1 MLADRPRTTFS
12 LDNADQVVGDRSML
26 ILQYTTG
33 ALAMV
38 AAILLAFVR

>member
-1 MLADRPRTTFS
+1 MLADRPHTTFS
-12 LDNADQVVGDRSML
+12 LDEADEVGDRSML
-26 ILQYTTG
+26 VLQYATG

>member
-12 LDNADQVVGDRSML
+12 LDNADQVDDRSML

-38 AAILLAFVR
+38 AAMLLGFVR

>member
-12 LDNADQVVGDRSML
+12 LDDADQVGDRSML
-26 ILQYTTG
+26 VLQYATG

>member
-1 MLADRPRTTFS
+1 MFADRPRTTLS
-12 LDNADQVVGDRSML
+12 LDNADQVGDRSML
-26 ILQYTTG
+26 ILQYATG